1 MNEAQTRKALI
12 DPALRAAGWDTAPA
26 HWQPE
31 FPVSLGRIGSD
42 AKHHNPKFADYVL
55 FFGKKRIAVVE
66 AKRAM
71 RDFDAG
77 EAQARF
83 YGEALGVRFAY
94 ATNGVKVLEFD
105 RGGKAFMDA
114 FAKSKYVAPKINQNG
129 KWGLTREGRI
139 HIQDHGDSTVSYRN
153 IKIKEL

>member
-12 DPALRAAGWDTAPA
+12 DPALRAAGWDTSPA
-26 HWQPE
+26 RWEPE

-77 EAQARF
+77 EAQARIGRSTSRSSRRCLARTATILYVVSRNLSSF
-83 YGEALGVRFAY
+83 TFPCEARAAGI
-94 ATNGVKVLEFD
+94 
-105 RGGKAFMDA
+105 
-114 FAKSKYVAPKINQNG
+114 AP
-129 KWGLTREGRI
+129 
-139 HIQDHGDSTVSYRN
+139 
-153 IKIKEL
+153 